1 MSDGIAELKKK
12 VYDYYREHGRGSLP
26 WREEPT
32 PYRVFISEIML
43 QQTQVDR
50 VIPLFKRFIEALP
63 DFASLAAV
71 SQPTLLSLWQG
82 LGYNRR
88 ALFLKRAAEKV
99 CAQFG
104 GKLPENRAE
113 LQSLPG
119 IGKATSG
126 SILVYA
132 FNAPE
137 VYIETNIRTVYIHE
151 FFADRRD
158 VPDAD
163 LLPLIEKSL
172 VGEEPFR
179 WYSALMDY
187 GTMLKKQIP
196 NPSRKSKHHVK
207 QSKFEGSDRQIRGAV
222 LRTLLEKKALDFDGL
237 AKALTTTEERLEP
250 ILQKLLD
257 EGFCIRDKSG
267 VYRLAE

>member
-1 MSDGIAELKKK
+1 MKDGIETLKKK
-12 VYDYYREHGRGSLP
+12 VYDYHKVNGRHALP
-26 WREEPT
+26 WRTDPS

-50 VIPLFKRFIEALP
+50 VIPLFNRFVAALP
-63 DFASLAAV
+63 DFQALATV
-71 SQPTLLSLWQG
+71 SQPKLLSLWQG

-99 CAQFG
+99 CVDFG
-104 GKLPENRAE
+104 GELPSSRSA

-119 IGKATSG
+119 IGEATSG
-126 SILVYA
+126 SIMVYA
-132 FNAPE
+132 FRAPE

-151 FFADRRD
+151 FFADRKD

-163 LLPLIEKSL
+163 LLPLIEASL
-172 VGEEPFR
+172 RGEEPFL

-207 QSKFEGSDRQIRGAV
+207 QSKFEGSDRQIRGAI
-222 LRTLLEKKALDFDGL
+222 LRLLLEKQMLDFESMRESL
-237 AKALTTTEERLEP
+237 QTTEARLND
-250 ILQKLLD
+250 ILQKLLS
-257 EGFCIRDKSG
+257 EGFCEEEQG
-267 VYRLAE
+267 FYRLVT